1 MIINIVIFE
10 MKDKIQDLLE
20 ASVSLITAEWK
31 LNLLFKLMRAGA
43 ERLTKLDQ
51 ARLDQE
57 WLLPPAAPEAQLS
70 RSA

>member
-1 MIINIVIFE
+1 

-43 ERLTKLDQ
+43 ERLTKL
-51 ARLDQE
+51 E
-57 WLLPPAAPEAQLS
+57 
-70 RSA
+70 